1 MEATGCATA
10 GAIYTCGTAQN
21 PRERPQVL
29 PAYGLQDLRNN
40 HQDPKTKSHPNT
52 MRLPI
57 TLGENHGSGHFY
69 LAKNRTFLLCVDTSI
84 QLGIKRAGQPT
95 EQFVFR
101 DLTRRALNAVAQAR
115 DNPDYRVVE
124 EAKRAISS
132 RRAEARWR
140 AAARAAA
147 SWVKVAASWRSRASF
162 APGRTSAAYPA

>member
-40 HQDPKTKSHPNT
+40 HQDPKTKPHPNT

-69 LAKNRTFLLCVDTSI
+69 LAKNRTFLLCADICRSKQIAIPSGHVR
-84 QLGIKRAGQPT
+84 L
-95 EQFVFR
+95 R
-101 DLTRRALNAVAQAR
+101 DSSGVG
-115 DNPDYRVVE
+115 
-124 EAKRAISS
+124 SS
-132 RRAEARWR
+132 RRAAFR
-140 AAARAAA
+140 A
-147 SWVKVAASWRSRASF
+147 
-162 APGRTSAAYPA
+162 

>member
-1 MEATGCATA
+1 MEDTGFATA

-69 LAKNRTFLLCVDTSI
+69 LAKNRTFLLCVDT
-84 QLGIKRAGQPT
+84 KTA
-95 EQFVFR
+95 
-101 DLTRRALNAVAQAR
+101 DLTPTTVR
-115 DNPDYRVVE
+115 
-124 EAKRAISS
+124 
-132 RRAEARWR
+132 
-140 AAARAAA
+140 
-147 SWVKVAASWRSRASF
+147 RSRGGCRFRLACALQQTPDSRLL
-162 APGRTSAAYPA
+162 A

>member
-69 LAKNRTFLLCVDTSI
+69 LAKNRTFLLCVDTNAEGS
-84 QLGIKRAGQPT
+84 QPT
-95 EQFVFR
+95 AAEQLEF
-101 DLTRRALNAVAQAR
+101 
-115 DNPDYRVVE
+115 
-124 EAKRAISS
+124 
-132 RRAEARWR
+132 EARFE
-140 AAARAAA
+140 ANC
-147 SWVKVAASWRSRASF
+147 V
-162 APGRTSAAYPA
+162 

>member
-69 LAKNRTFLLCVDTSI
+69 LAKNRTFLLCVDTNLPCASPRKSPGYRRPSCLTGQLKFLGPDFSGWMTGKPQVI
-84 QLGIKRAGQPT
+84 RWSLGISG
-95 EQFVFR
+95 
-101 DLTRRALNAVAQAR
+101 
-115 DNPDYRVVE
+115 
-124 EAKRAISS
+124 AKRALGKRRRSPSRVTSTRGVEEPTSS
-132 RRAEARWR
+132 SGKDNDSLARRR
-140 AAARAAA
+140 
-147 SWVKVAASWRSRASF
+147 
-162 APGRTSAAYPA
+162 

>member
-69 LAKNRTFLLCVDTSI
+69 LAKNRTFLLCVDIPAPAPFASGTLAAEFS
-84 QLGIKRAGQPT
+84 LRA
-95 EQFVFR
+95 
-101 DLTRRALNAVAQAR
+101 
-115 DNPDYRVVE
+115 
-124 EAKRAISS
+124 
-132 RRAEARWR
+132 
-140 AAARAAA
+140 
-147 SWVKVAASWRSRASF
+147 
-162 APGRTSAAYPA
+162 